1 MKKQSQKVVARIYLL
16 VYLAFALLIGFNP
29 VIAIEYKVI
38 ILAAILILL
47 SLWAYVAY
55 KGMEAE
61 REIAFK
67 RMAGSPSAA
76 PKDIALSRAEMER
89 TKAGIIEDNQSRA
102 DEFLPLEKINNTLI
116 DIDVCIPLT
125 KADRERLVK
134 MYTRC
139 FN

>member
-1 MKKQSQKVVARIYLL
+1 MNKQSQKVVARIYLL

-29 VIAIEYKVI
+29 VIAVGYKVI

-47 SLWAYVAY
+47 SLWAFVAY
-55 KGMEAE
+55 MGMEAE

-67 RMAGSPSAA
+67 RMAGSPYAA
-76 PKDIALSRAEMER
+76 PKTFVLSRAEMER
-89 TKAGIIEDNQSRA
+89 TKAGIIEDNQSKA